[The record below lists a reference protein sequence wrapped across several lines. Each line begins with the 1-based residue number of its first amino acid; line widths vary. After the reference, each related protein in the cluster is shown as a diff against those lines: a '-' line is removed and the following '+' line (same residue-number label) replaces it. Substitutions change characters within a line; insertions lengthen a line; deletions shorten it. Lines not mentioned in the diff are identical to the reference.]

1 MAISRPPGQVEESG
15 GDGTLSKDLVFTM
28 LSNGRRRHVIHYLK
42 QRGERVTLRELSR
55 QGAAWEDGVE
65 TDDLDYKQRKRVYT
79 SLHQTH
85 LPKLNDAG
93 IVDYDRDRGTVSL
106 DDAARELEVYMEI
119 VPEKE
124 LPWSVYYLGLAV
136 LSLVLVPL
144 VWLDVFPFAGF
155 PDVALAALVALAF
168 VASASLQTYY
178 SGDVRLGSAGP
189 PPTAPSQSESGS
201 GPPTP
206 SAVEDAG
213 DDS

>member
-55 QGAAWEDGVE
+55 QVAAWENGVE

-93 IVDYDRDRGTVSL
+93 IVDYDRDRGTVAL
-106 DDAARELEVYMEI
+106 DEAARELEVYMEI

-124 LPWSVYYLGLAV
+124 LPWSVYYLGLSGIAA
-136 LSLVLVPL
+136 SLVFASGIGA
-144 VWLDVFPFAGF
+144 WPFVLL
-155 PDVALAALVALAF
+155 PDVAWGIAITAMFTVSSIAH
-168 VASASLQTYY
+168 TYY
-178 SGDVRLGSAGP
+178 ARGQRIGEHEKP
-189 PPTAPSQSESGS
+189 PELRR
-201 GPPTP
+201 
-206 SAVEDAG
+206 E
-213 DDS
+213 